1 VFEIYLV
8 LKHLTIKNYAL
19 IKHLELE
26 PSKQLNVVTG
36 ETGAGKSIMLGAIG
50 LLKGNRADTKVL
62 WDEHDKC
69 ITEGVFEIGSYKLKS
84 FFKAEDL
91 DYDDTTVIRREISP
105 GGKSRAFIN
114 DTPVTLDVMRKLGN
128 LLMDIHSQHETLQL
142 GNQDFQLRLI
152 DSYADNQKILE
163 EYSGTWKVFLEKK
176 KEYETLVNEADT
188 LRKDADYINFQLDEL
203 VKANFEEGE
212 QEKIES
218 ELKIMEHAED
228 IKSRFHSVL
237 DLLSRS
243 EYASQNSLSEARTQ
257 LQHVASYS
265 SEYETLYQRLESLV
279 IELSDIL
286 SEIEK
291 EEGNIEFDPE
301 RAEFAKERINIIYR
315 LLKKHRS
322 QNIKELLV
330 LQEELQRKANI
341 TSNLDEALATAKN
354 GYQKAESELQLLAQ
368 KLSAARKKVF
378 DPLCKELVRLL
389 KELGIPEAVL
399 KVEQA
404 TLQPDSS
411 GADTIEILFSAN
423 KGIVPKPLAQVAS
436 GGEFSRLMFCI
447 KYVMAAKTSMPT
459 LVLDEIDNGV
469 SGEIAMKLGNLMKTM
484 ARHHQ
489 LITISHLPQI
499 AAKADEHYFVY
510 KDNSSSKTISNIKAL
525 NEQERIEEIAKM
537 IGGAK
542 PSKVAFENAKELIE
556 N

>member
-1 VFEIYLV
+1 V

-19 IKHLELE
+19 IKHLELD
-26 PSKQLNVVTG
+26 PSQQLNVVTG

-62 WDEHDKC
+62 WDENDKC
-69 ITEGVFEIGSYKLKS
+69 ITEGVFEIGAYKLKN

-91 DYDDTTVIRREISP
+91 DYDETTVIRREISP

-142 GNQDFQLRLI
+142 GDQNFQLRLI
-152 DSYADNQKILE
+152 DAYAENQKLLE
-163 EYSGTWKVFLEKK
+163 EYRDVWRNYTEKK
-176 KEYETLVNEADT
+176 ESYEKLVNEADT
-188 LRKDADYINFQLDEL
+188 LRQEADYINFQLDEL
-203 VKANFEEGE
+203 VKANLEEGE

-218 ELKIMEHAED
+218 ELKIQEHAED
-228 IKSRFHSVL
+228 IKSRFNSIME
-237 DLLSRS
+237 LLSRS
-243 EYASQNSLSEARTQ
+243 EYASRNSLTEAKTH
-257 LQHVASYS
+257 LQQVFSYS
-265 SEYETLYQRLESLV
+265 SQYESLFQRLESLI
-279 IELSDIL
+279 IELDDIL
-286 SEIEK
+286 NEIEK
-291 EEGNIEFDPE
+291 EEQNIEFDPE
-301 RAEFAKERINIIYR
+301 RAEFVKERINLIYR

-322 QNIKELLV
+322 QDLKELLT
-330 LQEELQRKANI
+330 LQEELQRKASI
-341 TSNLDEALATAKN
+341 TSNLDEALASAKTS
-354 GYQKAESELQLLAQ
+354 YQKAESELKAIAQ
-368 KLSAARKKVF
+368 KLSTARKKVF
-378 DPLCKELVRLL
+378 EPLCKEIVRLL

-399 KVEQA
+399 KIDQA
-404 TLQPDSS
+404 SVAPTSS

-423 KGIVPKPLAQVAS
+423 KGIAPKPLAQVAS

-459 LVLDEIDNGV
+459 LVLDEIDNGI

-484 ARHHQ
+484 AKHHQ

-499 AAKADEHYFVY
+499 AAKADAHYFVF

-525 NEQERIEEIAKM
+525 NEDERVEEIAKM

-542 PSKVAFENAKELIE
+542 PSKIAFENAKELIE
-556 N
+556 G